1 MEAYQ
6 DLSNWMREGKIKY
19 KNHII
24 PGIENAES
32 AIKKLFNGENQ
43 GKLIV
48 EVSKDPTS

>member
-6 DLSNWMREGKIKY
+6 DITQWIKDDKIKY

-24 PGIENAES
+24 PGIENAGE
-32 AIKKLFNGENQ
+32 AIRKLFSCENE

-48 EVSKDPTS
+48 QISEEPN